1 MNDRSSEL
9 FKRALNVTPGGVSS
23 PVRAFKPS
31 PLFIESA
38 KGSRIKDVDGKEYID
53 YCMAYGPMIAGHAC
67 EDVLKEVKEYLDKG
81 TLFGAPSEP
90 ELRLIELISSRVPS
104 AEMVRLACSGAEAT
118 MHAIRAARGFTGRDG
133 IVKMNGGY
141 HGAHDSV
148 LAERGEGYHSLP
160 DSEGVPKDVTK
171 NTFIAEYNDIEGL
184 VEVIDAEKPA
194 CVIMEPVMGNVG
206 VIPPEKGYLQ
216 EVRRV
221 TKETGTVLIFDEVI
235 TGFRLTS
242 GGAQELYGVTPD
254 MTTCAKIMGGGF
266 SGSAFMG
273 RREIMEKIAPS
284 GKVYA
289 AGTYAGNPISAVA
302 GMAQINY
309 MSKGIMYMDLNRR
322 SEMLRKGLSD
332 LLEDSKV
339 KGCVN
344 GVGSMMTIYFGVES
358 VTNGS
363 EALSTERDTF
373 GRLFRHMLGKG
384 IYLAPSALED
394 WFVSAAHSSEDITA
408 TIEAF
413 DLFLRGA
420 VR

>member
-1 MNDRSSEL
+1 MKDRSSEL
-9 FKRALNVTPGGVSS
+9 FERALKVTPGGVSS
-23 PVRAFKPS
+23 PVRAFMPN

-38 KGSRIKDVDGKEYID
+38 KGSKIKDADGREYID
-53 YCMAYGPMIAGHAC
+53 YCMAYGPMVAGHAC
-67 EDVLKEVKEYLDKG
+67 EDVLNAVKSYLDRG

-90 ELRLIELISSRVPS
+90 ELQLIELISSRIPS

-148 LAERGEGYHSLP
+148 LAERDEGYRSRP
-160 DSEGVPKDVTK
+160 GSEGVPKDAVR

-206 VIPPEKGYLQ
+206 VVPPEKGYLQ
-216 EVRRV
+216 EVRKI

-254 MTTCAKIMGGGF
+254 MTTCAKVMGGGL

-273 RREIMEKIAPS
+273 KREIMEKVAPS
-284 GKVYA
+284 GKVYV

-309 MSKGIMYMDLNRR
+309 MSKGIRYMELNER
-322 SEMLRKGLSD
+322 SDTLRKSLSD

-344 GVGSMMTIYFGVES
+344 GVGSMMTVYFGIES

-363 EALSTERDTF
+363 DASKADRDMF
-373 GRLFRHMLGKG
+373 NRMFKHMLDKG

-394 WFVSAAHSSEDITA
+394 WFVSAAHSSEDIAA
-408 TIEAF
+408 TVEAF
-413 DLFLRGA
+413 ASFLKGA
-420 VR
+420 VK

>member
-9 FKRALNVTPGGVSS
+9 FERALKVTPGGVSS
-23 PVRAFKPS
+23 PVRAFGPN

-38 KGSRIKDVDGKEYID
+38 KGSRIKDVDGKEYVD
-53 YCMAYGPMIAGHAC
+53 YCMAYGPMVAGHAC
-67 EDVLKEVKEYLDKG
+67 DDVLNAVKNYLDKG

-90 ELRLIELISSRVPS
+90 ELQLIELISSRVPS

-118 MHAIRAARGFTGRDG
+118 MHAVRAARGFTGRDG
-133 IVKMNGGY
+133 VVKMNGGY

-148 LAERGEGYHSLP
+148 LAERDEGYNSRP
-160 DSEGVPKDVTK
+160 GSEGVPRDAVK

-184 VEVIDAEKPA
+184 VEVIDSERPA
-194 CVIMEPVMGNVG
+194 CVIMEPVMGNMG
-206 VIPPEKGYLQ
+206 VIPPGKGYLQ
-216 EVRRV
+216 EVRNV

-242 GGAQELYGVTPD
+242 GGAQEYYGVTPD
-254 MTTCAKIMGGGF
+254 MTTCAKIMGGGLP
-266 SGSAFMG
+266 GSAFMG
-273 RREIMEKIAPS
+273 KREIMEKVAPS

-289 AGTYAGNPISAVA
+289 AGTYAGNPISAAA

-309 MSKGIMYMDLNRR
+309 MSKGIRYTELNGR
-322 SEMLRKGLSD
+322 SDTLRKALSD
-332 LLEDSKV
+332 MLEDSKV

-344 GVGSMMTIYFGVES
+344 GVGSMMTVFFGTES
-358 VTNGS
+358 VANGS
-363 EALSTERDTF
+363 QAAKADREMF
-373 GRLFRHMLGKG
+373 GRLFRHMLGNG

-394 WFVSAAHSSEDITA
+394 WFVSAAHSSEDIAATA
-408 TIEAF
+408 EAF
-413 DLFLRGA
+413 GSFLKGA